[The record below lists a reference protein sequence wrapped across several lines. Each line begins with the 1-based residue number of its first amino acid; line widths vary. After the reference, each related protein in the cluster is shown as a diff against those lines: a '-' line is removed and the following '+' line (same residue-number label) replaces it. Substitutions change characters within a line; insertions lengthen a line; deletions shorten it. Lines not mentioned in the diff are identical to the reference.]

1 MPKKLDEDVLLDI
14 LGNRTRRRI
23 LILLAERPRFVS
35 ELSEI
40 TGIQRKAII
49 EHLNL
54 LENYGIVRSITK
66 RLEKGRPRKYY
77 EINRTL
83 FVKIALT
90 RDSLTIRRIS
100 GEKVTE
106 EIEKLEEE
114 IERLESEGEEDIRL
128 AASYIVS
135 KIERRIREI
144 EEEWVKFH
152 ELLERARRLF
162 LI

>member
-1 MPKKLDEDVLLDI
+1 MPKNISAEVLLDI
-14 LGNRTRRRI
+14 LGSRTRRKI
-23 LILLAERPRFVS
+23 LFCIAERPRFVS

-54 LENYGIVRSITK
+54 LENYGLIRSIKK

-77 EINRTL
+77 EINRNF

-90 RDSLTIRRIS
+90 RESLVIRKIE

-106 EIEKLEEE
+106 EIRKMEKEIEKLE
-114 IERLESEGEEDIRL
+114 RGEGEEIRL
-128 AASYIVS
+128 IATYLVG
-135 KIERRIREI
+135 KIERKIKEI
-144 EEEWVKFH
+144 EEEWVKLH
-152 ELLERARRLF
+152 ELLERAKRLL